1 MEWSLIGYGA
11 MILLIWYLS
20 NAYCAIYTKEIVTK
34 NQEWITIMDTTLAE
48 FLMGIIWSGILILFR
63 DEDLFPFTRAD
74 LTYQNIF
81 GGVCHMMGSWLLC
94 WSYNLMGAAIT
105 QVLKASD
112 PIFTVLLTY
121 LIDDKVCSAHTLLSL
136 CYIVLGVLSCIT
148 GDFTINPLGLVV
160 TMFSNIFMPLRTI
173 FCKKMNNLKCSPYQS
188 FLLTSLIAGIS
199 FLPLYLISY
208 LILFFEYSF
217 ASSEHGH
224 KYASPSTPS
233 STIVSPFTL
242 YEYIYLLFFA
252 GMLHAWY
259 NLGAFCFLDLVT
271 PVSYSVANLCKRI
284 VSILMAMV
292 FFHEKLTSKTILSLL
307 VLFVGV
313 GVYIAS
319 TLEGGVSSTIYYQH
333 TLCVILICFLFLQ

>member
-1 MEWSLIGYGA
+1 MEWSLIGHG
-11 MILLIWYLS
+11 MVILLIWYLS

-63 DEDLFPFTRAD
+63 EEDLFPFNRSD

-81 GGVCHMMGSWLLC
+81 GGVCHMLGSWFLC

-121 LIDDKVCSAHTLLSL
+121 LIDDKVYSIHTILSL
-136 CYIVLGVLSCIT
+136 CYIVLGVLSCIN
-148 GDFTINPLGLVV
+148 GDFTINPTGFIV

-173 FCKKMNNLKCSPYQS
+173 FCKKMSNLKCSPYQS
-188 FLLTSLIAGIS
+188 FLLTSLIAAIS
-199 FLPLYLISY
+199 FLPFYFISY
-208 LILFFEYSF
+208 LVLFFEYSF
-217 ASSEHGH
+217 AFAGSNHKSSL
-224 KYASPSTPS
+224 SS
-233 STIVSPFTL
+233 STTAVVSPFTL
-242 YEYIYLLFFA
+242 YEYIYLLFLA

-259 NLGAFCFLDLVT
+259 NLSAFCFLDLVS
-271 PVSYSVANLCKRI
+271 PISYSVANLCKRI
-284 VSILMAMV
+284 VSIVMAML
-292 FFHEKLTSKTILSLL
+292 FFHEKMTTKTFLSLL

-313 GVYIAS
+313 GVYITS
-319 TLEGGVSSTIYYQH
+319 TMEGVSSTIYYQH
-333 TLCVILICFLFLQ
+333 TLCVILLICILFFQ

>member
-1 MEWSLIGYGA
+1 MVGYG
-11 MILLIWYLS
+11 MLILLVWYLS
-20 NAYCAIYTKEIVTK
+20 NAYCAIYTKEIVSR

-63 DEDLFPFTRAD
+63 DEDLFPFNRSD
-74 LTYQNIF
+74 LTYQNIL
-81 GGVCHMMGSWLLC
+81 GGVCHMLGSWFLC

-112 PIFTVLLTY
+112 PIFTVVLTY
-121 LIDDKVCSAHTLLSL
+121 LIDDKMCSGHTLLSL

-148 GDFTINPLGLVV
+148 GDFTINPLGFVV
-160 TMFSNIFMPLRTI
+160 TMLSNVFMPLRTI
-173 FCKKMNNLKCSPYQS
+173 FCKKMSNLKCSPYQS

-208 LILFFEYSF
+208 LALFFQYSLH
-217 ASSEHGH
+217 SSENGH
-224 KYASPSTPS
+224 SAT
-233 STIVSPFTL
+233 VSPFTL

-259 NLGAFCFLDLVT
+259 NLSAFCFLDLVT

-284 VSILMAMV
+284 VSILMAML
-292 FFHEKLTSKTILSLL
+292 FFHETMTTKTFLSLL

-313 GVYIAS
+313 GVYISS
-319 TLEGGVSSTIYYQH
+319 TMEGLPSTIYYQH
-333 TLCVILICFLFLQ
+333 TLCVILICILFFQ